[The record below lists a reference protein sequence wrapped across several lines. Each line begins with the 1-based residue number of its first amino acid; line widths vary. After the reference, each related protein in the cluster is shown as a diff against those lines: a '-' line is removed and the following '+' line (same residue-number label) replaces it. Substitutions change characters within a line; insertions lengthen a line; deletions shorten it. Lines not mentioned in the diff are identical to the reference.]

1 MTNFHGSAYGSQ
13 SYNYYGLD
21 NSPKNTGAKNGQNV
35 ILRLP
40 LYCYRSDYRYLPL
53 KSSTTTTTTTTRTT
67 TTRVGL
73 MADSH
78 LPSACYAM
86 PYKTILYYAIGS
98 MLCYHHYEWTTTTTT
113 SGLLPLLEHSL
124 RSYMV

>member
-1 MTNFHGSAYGSQ
+1 MTNFYAATFSSR
-13 SYNYYGLD
+13 SYNYYGLAI
-21 NSPKNTGAKNGQNV
+21 SPKNTGAKNGQNV

-40 LYCYRSDYRYLPL
+40 LYYHRYYGRLPPL
-53 KSSTTTTTTTTRTT
+53 ESSTTTTTTTTRTT
-67 TTRVGL
+67 PTQVGL
-73 MADSH
+73 MADRH

-98 MLCYHHYEWTTTTTT
+98 MLCHG
-113 SGLLPLLEHSL
+113 GLLPLLLEHSL